1 MTIEIRRIT
10 DAGAVA
16 ESYRLAADKLVE
28 GNPLQTVR
36 MHYTDATNRFF
47 TGTWHSEPGKW
58 RVVYTE
64 EEYCEMIEGS
74 SVITDE
80 AGNAVTVVAGDRFVV
95 PRGFVGTWEVVAP
108 TTKRFVIFDS
118 GESLD
123 T

>member
-1 MTIEIRRIT
+1 
-10 DAGAVA
+10 V
-16 ESYRLAADKLVE
+16 RL
-28 GNPLQTVR
+28 Q
-36 MHYTDATNRFF
+36 YTDTTSRFF
-47 TGTWHSEPGKW
+47 VGTWHSEPGKW